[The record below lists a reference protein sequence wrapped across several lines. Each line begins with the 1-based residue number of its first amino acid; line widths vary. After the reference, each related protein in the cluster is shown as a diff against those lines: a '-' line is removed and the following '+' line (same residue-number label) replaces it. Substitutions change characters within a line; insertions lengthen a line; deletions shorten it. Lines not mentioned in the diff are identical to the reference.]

1 MLMEVKNNLRYIKN
15 AMKCNLKSV
24 VEYKSSFILQTLF
37 MFVNNGFF
45 LIFWNVV
52 FGINNNQTNG
62 IEMKEIYYLWSIPTI
77 SYGLAYFLFGGIASI
92 GKNIITGGM
101 DSYLTQPKNVF
112 INIATSRCDFSA
124 SGDLLY
130 GLVMGILASN
140 NILDYLEILG
150 YSILGSIIFIATMT
164 IIRSMAV
171 FVGDVD
177 EMAER
182 YEHTFLI
189 NFSVYPEEIFGKV
202 IKFMLYTLV
211 PAGYIVHLPIRLI
224 RDFNILHFLLLILA
238 IAIYVIIAV
247 NIFKKALKNYESG
260 NSMAL
265 KG

>member
-1 MLMEVKNNLRYIKN
+1 MEVKNNFRYIKN

-24 VEYKSSFILQTLF
+24 IEYKSSFILQTLF

-52 FGINNNQTNG
+52 FGINNGQTNG
-62 IEMKEIYYLWSIPTI
+62 IEMKEIYYMWAISTI
-77 SYGLAYFLFGGIASI
+77 GYGIAYFLFGGISNI
-92 GKNIITGGM
+92 GKNIVNGGL

-130 GLVMGILASN
+130 GLIIGVLASN

-164 IIRSMAV
+164 IIRCMAV

-177 EMAER
+177 EIAER

-211 PAGYIVHLPIRLI
+211 PAGYVVHLPIKLI
-224 RDFNILHFLLLILA
+224 QDFNIVHFLLLILA
-238 IAIYVIIAV
+238 ITIYVIITV
-247 NIFKKALKNYESG
+247 VIFKKALKNYESG

>member
-1 MLMEVKNNLRYIKN
+1 MLMEVKNNLRYNKN

-24 VEYKSSFILQTLF
+24 IEYKSSFILQTLF

-62 IEMKEIYYLWSIPTI
+62 IEMLEIYYLWSISTI
-77 SYGLAYFLFGGIASI
+77 SYGLAYFLFGGIANI

-112 INIATSRCDFSA
+112 INIATSKCDFSA

-130 GLVMGILASN
+130 GLVIGIAASN
-140 NILDYLEILG
+140 SILDYLEILG
-150 YSILGSIIFIATMT
+150 YSILGTIIMIATMT
-164 IIRSMAV
+164 ILRSMAIY
-171 FVGDVD
+171 VGDID

-211 PAGYIVHLPIRLI
+211 PAGYIVHLPIKLI
-224 RDFNILHFLLLILA
+224 RDFNILHFLLLILV
-238 IAIYVIIAV
+238 ITIYVIIAV
-247 NIFKKALKNYESG
+247 VMFKKALKNYESG